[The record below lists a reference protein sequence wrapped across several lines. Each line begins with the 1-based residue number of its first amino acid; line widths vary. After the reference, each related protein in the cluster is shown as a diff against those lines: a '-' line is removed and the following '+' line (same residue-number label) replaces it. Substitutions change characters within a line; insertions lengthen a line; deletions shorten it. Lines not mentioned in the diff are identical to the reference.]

1 MDNPIWKPYQI
12 SIGLEASQSVLFR
25 VRLRQNPGGQ
35 ILFTGRAYAKT
46 PDAGEVKVVLNDIFA
61 NYVSMPFPQIVAG
74 VHQFSKGGTMGFF
87 VEAQE
92 NGQNWSAVE
101 SVFFSADWSYDD
113 AKAWVDGKPLTT
125 VAGRQVSVNQ
135 YLFITVVECFGVK
148 IHGTRKDGS
157 TYVVSSTIF
166 TTESTGT
173 AAFRLSDFA
182 SEGDVLQVY
191 CVVDGSNFDGS
202 DFNMDF
208 SNDFGGEVDGEVA
221 TDLVFEVG
229 GCYRYTLHWVNERG
243 GWMQTPLAAVK
254 WGQDI
259 ERTLLDGEA
268 SVEVIRNGITKR
280 ATICSPL
287 MSDEESAAFAD
298 VVSSTNVVL
307 YDSEK
312 DTWIPVVVTDTTM
325 EIQKYRTNGA
335 KMSKYTLAVQVAE
348 KFERK

>member
-25 VRLRQNPGGQ
+25 VCLGRGPGGQ
-35 ILFTGRAYAKT
+35 VLFTGRAYAKT

-74 VHQFSKGGTMGFF
+74 VHQFSEGGTRGFV
-87 VEAQE
+87 VEANE
-92 NGQNWSAVE
+92 NGQNWSTVE
-101 SVFFSADWSYDD
+101 TVFFSADWSYDD
-113 AKAWVDGKPLTT
+113 AKAWVDGKPLTA
-125 VAGRQVSVNQ
+125 VAGRHVSANQ

-182 SEGDVLQVY
+182 SDGDVLHVY
-191 CVVDGSNFDGS
+191 CVVDT
-202 DFNMDF
+202 
-208 SNDFGGEVDGEVA
+208 GEVA
-221 TDLVFEVG
+221 TNLVFEVG
-229 GCYRYTLHWVNERG
+229 GCYRYSLYWVNERG
-243 GWMQTPLAAVK
+243 GWMQIPLAAVK
-254 WGQDI
+254 WGCDI

-280 ATICSPL
+280 ATLCSPL

-312 DTWIPVVVTDTTM
+312 ETWIPVVVTDTTM
-325 EIQKYRTNGA
+325 EIQQYRTNGA

>member
-25 VRLRQNPGGQ
+25 VRLGQNPGGQ

-61 NYVSMPFPQIVAG
+61 NYVSMPFPQIIIG
-74 VHQFSKGGTMGFF
+74 THKFSKGGTTGFF
-87 VEAQE
+87 VEAKE
-92 NGQNWSAVE
+92 NGQNWSAVK
-101 SVFFSADWSYDD
+101 SVFFNPDWSYDD
-113 AKAWVDGKPLTT
+113 AKAWVDGKPLTA
-125 VAGRQVSVNQ
+125 VAGRQVSANQ

-166 TTESTGT
+166 TTERTGT

-191 CVVDGSNFDGS
+191 CVVDT
-202 DFNMDF
+202 
-208 SNDFGGEVDGEVA
+208 GEVA

-229 GCYRYTLHWVNERG
+229 GCYRYSLHWVNERG

-254 WGQDI
+254 WGRDI

-280 ATICSPL
+280 ATLCSPL

-325 EIQKYRTNGA
+325 EVQRYRTNGA

>member
-25 VRLRQNPGGQ
+25 VCLGRDPGGQ
-35 ILFTGRAYAKT
+35 VLFTGRAYAKT
-46 PDAGEVKVVLNDIFA
+46 PDAGEVKVVLNDVFA

-74 VHQFSKGGTMGFF
+74 VHQFSKGGTRGFF
-87 VEAQE
+87 VEAKE
-92 NGQNWSAVE
+92 NGQNWAAVE

-113 AKAWVDGKPLTT
+113 ARAWVDGKPLTA
-125 VAGRQVSVNQ
+125 VAGRQVSANQ

-157 TYVVSSTIF
+157 TYVVSSTLF

-182 SEGDVLQVY
+182 SEGDVLRVY
-191 CVVDGSNFDGS
+191 CIADT
-202 DFNMDF
+202 
-208 SNDFGGEVDGEVA
+208 GEVA

-254 WGQDI
+254 WGRDI

-280 ATICSPL
+280 ATLCSPL

-298 VVSSTNVVL
+298 VFSSTNVVL
-307 YDSEK
+307 YNSDKE
-312 DTWIPVVVTDTTM
+312 TWIPVVVTDTTM
-325 EIQKYRTNGA
+325 EIQRYRTNGA

>member
-1 MDNPIWKPYQI
+1 MDNPIWKPYEI

-25 VRLRQNPGGQ
+25 VRLGQNPGGQ

-61 NYVSMPFPQIVAG
+61 NYVSMPFPQIVVGA
-74 VHQFSKGGTMGFF
+74 HWFSKGGTSGFF
-87 VEAQE
+87 VEKK
-92 NGQNWSAVE
+92 NGQNWSAVG

-113 AKAWVDGKPLTT
+113 AKAWVDGKPLTA
-125 VAGRQVSVNQ
+125 VAGRQVSANQ

-157 TYVVSSTIF
+157 TYVVSSRLF

-191 CVVDGSNFDGS
+191 CVLDT
-202 DFNMDF
+202 
-208 SNDFGGEVDGEVA
+208 GEVA

-254 WGQDI
+254 WGRDI

-307 YDSEK
+307 YDSDK

-325 EIQKYRTNGA
+325 EIQQYRTNGA

>member
-1 MDNPIWKPYQI
+1 MDNPIWKPYEI

-25 VRLRQNPGGQ
+25 VRLGHNPGGQ

-61 NYVSMPFPQIVAG
+61 NYVSMPFPQIVVG
-74 VHQFSKGGTMGFF
+74 MHQFSKGGTSGFF
-87 VEAQE
+87 VEKK
-92 NGQNWSAVE
+92 NGQNWSAVG

-113 AKAWVDGKPLTT
+113 AKAWVDGKPLTA
-125 VAGRQVSVNQ
+125 VAGRQVSANQ

-157 TYVVSSTIF
+157 TYVVSSRLF

-191 CVVDGSNFDGS
+191 CVLDT
-202 DFNMDF
+202 
-208 SNDFGGEVDGEVA
+208 GEVA

-254 WGQDI
+254 WGRDI

-307 YDSEK
+307 YDSDK

-325 EIQKYRTNGA
+325 EIQQYRTNGA

>member
-1 MDNPIWKPYQI
+1 M
-12 SIGLEASQSVLFR
+12 
-25 VRLRQNPGGQ
+25 
-35 ILFTGRAYAKT
+35 
-46 PDAGEVKVVLNDIFA
+46 
-61 NYVSMPFPQIVAG
+61 
-74 VHQFSKGGTMGFF
+74 
-87 VEAQE
+87 
-92 NGQNWSAVE
+92 
-101 SVFFSADWSYDD
+101 
-113 AKAWVDGKPLTT
+113 
-125 VAGRQVSVNQ
+125 AGRQVSANQ

-157 TYVVSSTIF
+157 TYVVSSRLF

-191 CVVDGSNFDGS
+191 CVAGGS

-208 SNDFGGEVDGEVA
+208 SNDFGGAVA

-254 WGQDI
+254 WGRDI

-307 YDSEK
+307 YDSDK

-325 EIQKYRTNGA
+325 EIQQYRTNGA

>member
-1 MDNPIWKPYQI
+1 MDNPIWKPYEI

-25 VRLRQNPGGQ
+25 VRLGQNPGGQ
-35 ILFTGRAYAKT
+35 VLFTGRAYAKT

-74 VHQFSKGGTMGFF
+74 VHQFSKGGTSGFF
-87 VEAQE
+87 VEAKE
-92 NGQNWSAVE
+92 NGQNWSAVG

-113 AKAWVDGKPLTT
+113 DKAWVDEKPLTA
-125 VAGRQVSVNQ
+125 VAGRQVSANQ

-191 CVVDGSNFDGS
+191 CVVDT
-202 DFNMDF
+202 
-208 SNDFGGEVDGEVA
+208 GEVA

-229 GCYRYTLHWVNERG
+229 GCYRYILHWVNERG
-243 GWMQTPLAAVK
+243 GWTQTPLAAVK
-254 WGQDI
+254 WGRDI

-268 SVEVIRNGITKR
+268 SVKVIRNGITKR
-280 ATICSPL
+280 ATLCSPL

-312 DTWIPVVVTDTTM
+312 ETWIPVVVTDTTM
-325 EIQKYRTNGA
+325 EVQRYRTNGA

>member
-1 MDNPIWKPYQI
+1 MDNPIWKPYEI

-25 VRLRQNPGGQ
+25 VRLGQNPGGQ

-61 NYVSMPFPQIVAG
+61 NYVSMPFPQIVVGA
-74 VHQFSKGGTMGFF
+74 HCFSKGGTSGFF
-87 VEAQE
+87 VEKK
-92 NGQNWSAVE
+92 NGQNWSAVG

-113 AKAWVDGKPLTT
+113 AKAWVDGKPLTA
-125 VAGRQVSVNQ
+125 VAGRQVSANQ

-157 TYVVSSTIF
+157 TYVVSSTLF
-166 TTESTGT
+166 TTGGTGT

-191 CVVDGSNFDGS
+191 CVAGGS

-208 SNDFGGEVDGEVA
+208 SNDFGGAVA

-254 WGQDI
+254 WGRDI

-307 YDSEK
+307 YDSER

>member
-1 MDNPIWKPYQI
+1 MDNPIWKPYEI

-25 VRLRQNPGGQ
+25 VRLGQNPGGQ

-61 NYVSMPFPQIVAG
+61 NYVSMPFPQIVVG
-74 VHQFSKGGTMGFF
+74 MHQFSKGGTSGFF
-87 VEAQE
+87 VEKK
-92 NGQNWSAVE
+92 NGQNWSAVG

-113 AKAWVDGKPLTT
+113 AKAWVDGKPLTA
-125 VAGRQVSVNQ
+125 VAGRQVSANQ

-157 TYVVSSTIF
+157 TYVVSSRLF

-191 CVVDGSNFDGS
+191 CVAGGS

-208 SNDFGGEVDGEVA
+208 SDDFGGAVA

-254 WGQDI
+254 WGRDI

-307 YDSEK
+307 YDSDK

-325 EIQKYRTNGA
+325 EIQQYRTNGA

>member
-1 MDNPIWKPYQI
+1 MDNPIWKPYEI

-25 VRLRQNPGGQ
+25 VRLGQNPGGQ

-61 NYVSMPFPQIVAG
+61 NYVSMPFPQIVVGA
-74 VHQFSKGGTMGFF
+74 HCFSKGGTSGFF
-87 VEAQE
+87 VEKK
-92 NGQNWSAVE
+92 NGQNWSAVG

-113 AKAWVDGKPLTT
+113 AKAWVDGKPLTA
-125 VAGRQVSVNQ
+125 VAGRQVSANQ

-148 IHGTRKDGS
+148 IHGTREDGS
-157 TYVVSSTIF
+157 TYVVSSTLF
-166 TTESTGT
+166 TTGGTGT

-191 CVVDGSNFDGS
+191 CVAGGS

-208 SNDFGGEVDGEVA
+208 SDDFGGAVA

-254 WGQDI
+254 WGRDI

-307 YDSEK
+307 YDSER

>member
-1 MDNPIWKPYQI
+1 MDNPIWKPYEI

-25 VRLRQNPGGQ
+25 VRLGQNPGGQ

-61 NYVSMPFPQIVAG
+61 NYVSMPFPQIVVG
-74 VHQFSKGGTMGFF
+74 MHQFSKGGTSGFF
-87 VEAQE
+87 VEKK
-92 NGQNWSAVE
+92 NGQNWSAVG

-113 AKAWVDGKPLTT
+113 AKAWVDGKPLTA
-125 VAGRQVSVNQ
+125 VAGRQVSANQ

-157 TYVVSSTIF
+157 TYVVSSRLF

-191 CVVDGSNFDGS
+191 CVVDT
-202 DFNMDF
+202 
-208 SNDFGGEVDGEVA
+208 GEVA

-254 WGQDI
+254 WGRDI

-307 YDSEK
+307 YDSDK

-325 EIQKYRTNGA
+325 EIQQYRTNGA

>member
-25 VRLRQNPGGQ
+25 VRLGQNPGGQ

-74 VHQFSKGGTMGFF
+74 VHQLSKGGTRGFF

-101 SVFFSADWSYDD
+101 SVFFSADWSYDN
-113 AKAWVDGKPLTT
+113 AKAWVDGKPLTA
-125 VAGRQVSVNQ
+125 VASRQVSANQ

-157 TYVVSSTIF
+157 TYVVSSTLF

-191 CVVDGSNFDGS
+191 CVVDT
-202 DFNMDF
+202 
-208 SNDFGGEVDGEVA
+208 GEVA

-287 MSDEESAAFAD
+287 MSDEESSAFAD
-298 VVSSTNVVL
+298 VISSTNVVL
-307 YDSEK
+307 YDSER

>member
-25 VRLRQNPGGQ
+25 VGLGQNPGGQ

-46 PDAGEVKVVLNDIFA
+46 PDAGEVKVVLNDVFA

-74 VHQFSKGGTMGFF
+74 VHQFSKGGTRGFF

-92 NGQNWSAVE
+92 NGQNWSAVK
-101 SVFFSADWSYDD
+101 SVFFNPDWSYDD
-113 AKAWVDGKPLTT
+113 AKAWVDGKPLTA
-125 VAGRQVSVNQ
+125 VAGRQVSANQ

-157 TYVVSSTIF
+157 TYVVSSTLF

-191 CVVDGSNFDGS
+191 CVADGS

-208 SNDFGGEVDGEVA
+208 SDAFGGEGFGLRGWRVLSIYLTLGERA
-221 TDLVFEVG
+221 RWMDADTFGRCEVG
-229 GCYRYTLHWVNERG
+229 ARYRADTSGRRGIRG
-243 GWMQTPLAAVK
+243 GHSQRNNKEGDA
-254 WGQDI
+254 
-259 ERTLLDGEA
+259 LL
-268 SVEVIRNGITKR
+268 S
-280 ATICSPL
+280 
-287 MSDEESAAFAD
+287 AD
-298 VVSSTNVVL
+298 VRRRECRL
-307 YDSEK
+307 CGCGQQHEC
-312 DTWIPVVVTDTTM
+312 
-325 EIQKYRTNGA
+325 RA
-335 KMSKYTLAVQVAE
+335 L
-348 KFERK
+348 

>member
-1 MDNPIWKPYQI
+1 MDNPIWKPYEI

-25 VRLRQNPGGQ
+25 VRLGQNPGGQ

-61 NYVSMPFPQIVAG
+61 NYVSMPFPQIVVG
-74 VHQFSKGGTMGFF
+74 MHQFSKGGTSGFF
-87 VEAQE
+87 VEKK
-92 NGQNWSAVE
+92 NGQNWSAVG

-113 AKAWVDGKPLTT
+113 AKAWVDGKPLTA
-125 VAGRQVSVNQ
+125 VAGRQVSANQ

-157 TYVVSSTIF
+157 TYVVSSTLF
-166 TTESTGT
+166 TTGGTGT

-191 CVVDGSNFDGS
+191 CVAGGS

-208 SNDFGGEVDGEVA
+208 SDDFGGAVA

-254 WGQDI
+254 WGRDI

-298 VVSSTNVVL
+298 VVSSTNFVL
-307 YDSEK
+307 YDSDK

-325 EIQKYRTNGA
+325 EIQQYRTNGA

>member
-1 MDNPIWKPYQI
+1 MDNPIWKPYEI

-25 VRLRQNPGGQ
+25 VRLGQNPGGQ

-61 NYVSMPFPQIVAG
+61 NYVSMPFPQIVVGA
-74 VHQFSKGGTMGFF
+74 HWFSKGGTSGFF
-87 VEAQE
+87 VEKK
-92 NGQNWSAVE
+92 NGQNWSAVG

-113 AKAWVDGKPLTT
+113 AKAWVDGKPLTA
-125 VAGRQVSVNQ
+125 VAGRQVSANQ

-157 TYVVSSTIF
+157 TYVVSSTLF
-166 TTESTGT
+166 TTEGTGT

-191 CVVDGSNFDGS
+191 CVAGGS

-208 SNDFGGEVDGEVA
+208 SDDFGGAVA

-254 WGQDI
+254 WGRDI

-307 YDSEK
+307 YDSDK

>member
-1 MDNPIWKPYQI
+1 
-12 SIGLEASQSVLFR
+12 
-25 VRLRQNPGGQ
+25 
-35 ILFTGRAYAKT
+35 
-46 PDAGEVKVVLNDIFA
+46 
-61 NYVSMPFPQIVAG
+61 MPFPQIVAG
-74 VHQFSKGGTMGFF
+74 VHQFSKGGTTDFF
-87 VEAQE
+87 VEAKK
-92 NGQNWSAVE
+92 NGQNWSAVK
-101 SVFFSADWSYDD
+101 SVSFNPDWSYDD
-113 AKAWVDGKPLTT
+113 AKAWVDGKPLTA
-125 VAGRQVSVNQ
+125 VAGRQVSANQ
-135 YLFITVVECFGVK
+135 YLFITMVECFGVK

-157 TYVVSSTIF
+157 TYVVSSRLF
-166 TTESTGT
+166 TTKSTGT

-191 CVVDGSNFDGS
+191 CVVGS

-208 SNDFGGEVDGEVA
+208 SDDFGGGVA

-229 GCYRYTLHWVNERG
+229 GCHRYSLHWVNERG

-254 WGQDI
+254 WGRDI

-325 EIQKYRTNGA
+325 EVQRYRTNGA

>member
-1 MDNPIWKPYQI
+1 MDNPIWKPYEI

-25 VRLRQNPGGQ
+25 VCLGRNPGGQ

-46 PDAGEVKVVLNDIFA
+46 PDAGEVKVVLNDVFA

-74 VHQFSKGGTMGFF
+74 VHQFSKGGTRGFF
-87 VEAQE
+87 VEAKE
-92 NGQNWSAVE
+92 NGQNWTAVG
-101 SVFFSADWSYDD
+101 SIFFSADWSYDD
-113 AKAWVDGKPLTT
+113 AKAWVDGKPLTA
-125 VAGRQVSVNQ
+125 VAGRQVSANQ

-157 TYVVSSTIF
+157 TYVVSSTNF
-166 TTESTGT
+166 TTENTGT

-191 CVVDGSNFDGS
+191 CVVDT
-202 DFNMDF
+202 
-208 SNDFGGEVDGEVA
+208 GEVA
-221 TDLVFEVG
+221 TDLIFEVG

-254 WGQDI
+254 WGRDI

-287 MSDEESAAFAD
+287 MSDEESASFAD

-307 YDSEK
+307 YDSER

-325 EIQKYRTNGA
+325 EIQQYRTNGA

>member
-25 VRLRQNPGGQ
+25 VCLGRDPGGQ
-35 ILFTGRAYAKT
+35 VLFTGRAYAKT
-46 PDAGEVKVVLNDIFA
+46 PDAGEVKVVLNDVFA

-74 VHQFSKGGTMGFF
+74 VHQFSKGGTRGFF
-87 VEAQE
+87 VEAKE

-113 AKAWVDGKPLTT
+113 AKAWVDEKPLTA
-125 VAGRQVSVNQ
+125 VASRQVSANQ

-157 TYVVSSTIF
+157 TYVVSSTLF

-191 CVVDGSNFDGS
+191 CVVDT
-202 DFNMDF
+202 
-208 SNDFGGEVDGEVA
+208 GEVA

-243 GWMQTPLAAVK
+243 GWMQIPLAAVK

-312 DTWIPVVVTDTTM
+312 ETWIPVVVTDTTM
-325 EIQKYRTNGA
+325 EIQQYRTNGA

>member
-12 SIGLEASQSVLFR
+12 SIGLESSQSVIFR
-25 VRLRQNPGGQ
+25 VSLGQNPGGQ
-35 ILFTGRAYAKT
+35 VLFTGRAYAKT
-46 PDAGEVKVVLNDIFA
+46 PDAGEVKVVLNDVFA

-74 VHQFSKGGTMGFF
+74 VHQFSKGGTRGFF

-92 NGQNWSAVE
+92 NGQNWSAVAR
-101 SVFFSADWSYDD
+101 VFFSADWSYDD
-113 AKAWVDGKPLTT
+113 AKAWVDGKPLTA
-125 VAGRQVSVNQ
+125 VASRQVSANQ
-135 YLFITVVECFGVK
+135 YLFISVVECLGVK

-157 TYVVSSTIF
+157 TYVVSSTLF
-166 TTESTGT
+166 TTENTGT

-182 SEGDVLQVY
+182 SDGDVLHVY
-191 CVVDGSNFDGS
+191 CVNSS

-208 SNDFGGEVDGEVA
+208 SDDFGGGGA

-229 GCYRYTLHWVNERG
+229 GCYRYSLHWVNERG

-254 WGQDI
+254 WGRDI

-298 VVSSTNVVL
+298 VASSTNVVL
-307 YDSEK
+307 YDSER

-325 EIQKYRTNGA
+325 EIQRYRTNGA

>member
-1 MDNPIWKPYQI
+1 MDNPIWKPYEI
-12 SIGLEASQSVLFR
+12 SIGLGASQSVLFR
-25 VRLRQNPGGQ
+25 VCLRRNPGGQ
-35 ILFTGRAYAKT
+35 VLFTGMAYAKT
-46 PDAGEVKVVLNDIFA
+46 PNAGEVKVVLNDIFA

-74 VHQFSKGGTMGFF
+74 VHQFSEGGTRGFF

-92 NGQNWSAVE
+92 NGQNWSAVAN
-101 SVFFSADWSYDD
+101 VFFSADWSYDD
-113 AKAWVDGKPLTT
+113 AKAWVDGKPLTA
-125 VAGRQVSVNQ
+125 VAGRQVSANQ

-166 TTESTGT
+166 TTERTGT

-191 CVVDGSNFDGS
+191 CVVDT
-202 DFNMDF
+202 
-208 SNDFGGEVDGEVA
+208 GEVA
-221 TDLVFEVG
+221 TDLVFKVG
-229 GCYRYTLHWVNERG
+229 GCYRYILHWVNERG

-254 WGQDI
+254 WGRDI

-280 ATICSPL
+280 ATLCSPL

-325 EIQKYRTNGA
+325 EVQRYRTNGA

>member
-1 MDNPIWKPYQI
+1 MDNPIWKPYEI

-25 VRLRQNPGGQ
+25 VRLGQNPGGQ

-61 NYVSMPFPQIVAG
+61 NYVSMPFPQIVVG
-74 VHQFSKGGTMGFF
+74 MHQFSKGGTSGFF
-87 VEAQE
+87 VEKK
-92 NGQNWSAVE
+92 NGQNWSAVG

-113 AKAWVDGKPLTT
+113 AKAWVDGKPLTA
-125 VAGRQVSVNQ
+125 VAGRQVSANQ

-157 TYVVSSTIF
+157 TYVVSSRLF

-191 CVVDGSNFDGS
+191 CVVDT
-202 DFNMDF
+202 
-208 SNDFGGEVDGEVA
+208 GEVA
-221 TDLVFEVG
+221 TDLAFEVG

-254 WGQDI
+254 WGRDI

-307 YDSEK
+307 YDSDK

-325 EIQKYRTNGA
+325 EIQQYRTNGA

>member
-1 MDNPIWKPYQI
+1 MDNPIWKPYEI

-25 VRLRQNPGGQ
+25 VRLGQNPEGQ

-61 NYVSMPFPQIVAG
+61 NYVSMPFPQIVVGA
-74 VHQFSKGGTMGFF
+74 HWFSKGGTSGFF
-87 VEAQE
+87 VEKK
-92 NGQNWSAVE
+92 NGQNWSAVG

-113 AKAWVDGKPLTT
+113 AKAWVDGKPLTA
-125 VAGRQVSVNQ
+125 VAGRQVSAIQ

-157 TYVVSSTIF
+157 TYVVSSTLF
-166 TTESTGT
+166 TMEGTGT

-191 CVVDGSNFDGS
+191 CVAGGS

-208 SNDFGGEVDGEVA
+208 SNDFGGEVA

-243 GWMQTPLAAVK
+243 GWMQTPLTAVK
-254 WGQDI
+254 WGRDI

-307 YDSEK
+307 YDSER

>member
-25 VRLRQNPGGQ
+25 VRLGRDPGGQ

-74 VHQFSKGGTMGFF
+74 VHQFSKGGTRGFF
-87 VEAQE
+87 VEAKE
-92 NGQNWSAVE
+92 NGQNWSAVG

-113 AKAWVDGKPLTT
+113 AKAWVDGKPLTA
-125 VAGRQVSVNQ
+125 VAGRQVSANQ

-157 TYVVSSTIF
+157 TYVVSSTLF

-191 CVVDGSNFDGS
+191 CVVDT
-202 DFNMDF
+202 
-208 SNDFGGEVDGEVA
+208 GEVA

-254 WGQDI
+254 WGRDI

-287 MSDEESAAFAD
+287 MSDEESSAFAD

-307 YDSEK
+307 YDSER

>member
-12 SIGLEASQSVLFR
+12 SIGLGASQSVLFR
-25 VRLRQNPGGQ
+25 VSLARETGRQV
-35 ILFTGRAYAKT
+35 LFTGRAYAKT
-46 PDAGEVKVVLNDIFA
+46 PDAGEVKVVLNDVFA

-74 VHQFSKGGTMGFF
+74 VHQFSKGGTRGFF
-87 VEAQE
+87 VEAKE

-113 AKAWVDGKPLTT
+113 AKAWVDEKPLTS
-125 VAGRQVSVNQ
+125 VAGRQVSASQ

-191 CVVDGSNFDGS
+191 CVVDI
-202 DFNMDF
+202 
-208 SNDFGGEVDGEVA
+208 GEVA

-254 WGQDI
+254 WGRDI
-259 ERTLLDGEA
+259 ERTLMDGET

-287 MSDEESAAFAD
+287 MLDEESAAFAD

-312 DTWIPVVVTDTTM
+312 ETWIPVVVTDTTM
-325 EIQKYRTNGA
+325 EIQQYRTNGA

>member
-25 VRLRQNPGGQ
+25 VSLGRDPGGQ
-35 ILFTGRAYAKT
+35 VLFTGRAYAKT

-61 NYVSMPFPQIVAG
+61 NYVSMPFPQIAIG
-74 VHQFSKGGTMGFF
+74 MHQFSKGGTTGFF
-87 VEAQE
+87 VEAKKD
-92 NGQNWSAVE
+92 GQNWSAVK
-101 SVFFSADWSYDD
+101 SVFFNPDWSYDD
-113 AKAWVDGKPLTT
+113 AKAWVDGKPLTA
-125 VAGRQVSVNQ
+125 VAGRQVSANQ

-157 TYVVSSTIF
+157 TYVVSSTLF

-191 CVVDGSNFDGS
+191 CVAGGS

-208 SNDFGGEVDGEVA
+208 SNDFGGAVA
-221 TDLVFEVG
+221 TDLAFKVG
-229 GCYRYTLHWVNERG
+229 GCYRYTLYWVNERG

-254 WGQDI
+254 WGRDI

-325 EIQKYRTNGA
+325 EIQQYRTNGA

>member
-25 VRLRQNPGGQ
+25 VRLGQNPGGQ

-46 PDAGEVKVVLNDIFA
+46 PDAGEVKVVLNDVFA

-74 VHQFSKGGTMGFF
+74 MHHFSKGGTRGFF
-87 VEAQE
+87 IEAKE

-113 AKAWVDGKPLTT
+113 AKAWVDEKPLTA
-125 VAGRQVSVNQ
+125 VASRQVSANQ

-157 TYVVSSTIF
+157 TYVVSSTLF

-191 CVVDGSNFDGS
+191 CVVDT
-202 DFNMDF
+202 
-208 SNDFGGEVDGEVA
+208 GEVA

-254 WGQDI
+254 WGRDI
-259 ERTLLDGEA
+259 ERTLMDGEA

-280 ATICSPL
+280 ASICSPL

-325 EIQKYRTNGA
+325 EIQQYRTNGA

>member
-1 MDNPIWKPYQI
+1 MDNPIWKPYEI

-25 VRLRQNPGGQ
+25 VCLGRNPGGQ

-74 VHQFSKGGTMGFF
+74 VHQFSEGGTTDFF
-87 VEAQE
+87 VEAKK
-92 NGQNWSAVE
+92 NGQNWSAVK
-101 SVFFSADWSYDD
+101 SVSFNPDWSYDD

-125 VAGRQVSVNQ
+125 VAGRQVSANQ

-157 TYVVSSTIF
+157 TYVVSSTNF

-191 CVVDGSNFDGS
+191 CASGGS

-208 SNDFGGEVDGEVA
+208 SDDFGGAVA
-221 TDLVFEVG
+221 TNLVFEVG
-229 GCYRYTLHWVNERG
+229 GCYRYSLHWVNERG

-254 WGQDI
+254 WGRDI

-280 ATICSPL
+280 ATLCSPL

-312 DTWIPVVVTDTTM
+312 ETWIPVVVTDTTM
-325 EIQKYRTNGA
+325 EIQRYRTNGA

>member
-1 MDNPIWKPYQI
+1 MDNPIWKPYEI

-25 VRLRQNPGGQ
+25 VRLGQNPGGQ

-61 NYVSMPFPQIVAG
+61 NYVSMPFPQIVVGA
-74 VHQFSKGGTMGFF
+74 HCFSKGGTSGFF
-87 VEAQE
+87 VEKK
-92 NGQNWSAVE
+92 NGQNWSAVG

-113 AKAWVDGKPLTT
+113 AKAWVDGKPLTA
-125 VAGRQVSVNQ
+125 VAGRQVSANQ

-157 TYVVSSTIF
+157 TYVVSSTLF
-166 TTESTGT
+166 TTGGTGT

-191 CVVDGSNFDGS
+191 CVAGGS

-208 SNDFGGEVDGEVA
+208 SNDFGGAVA

-254 WGQDI
+254 WGRDI

-307 YDSEK
+307 YDSDK

>member
-25 VRLRQNPGGQ
+25 VRLGRDPGGQ
-35 ILFTGRAYAKT
+35 VLFTGRAYAKT
-46 PDAGEVKVVLNDIFA
+46 PDVGEAKVVLNDVFA

-74 VHQFSKGGTMGFF
+74 VHQFSTGGTRGFF
-87 VEAQE
+87 VEAKE
-92 NGQNWSAVE
+92 NGQNWAAVE
-101 SVFFSADWSYDD
+101 SVFFAADWSYDD
-113 AKAWVDGKPLTT
+113 AKAWVDGKPLTA

-166 TTESTGT
+166 TTESPGT

-182 SEGDVLQVY
+182 SDGDVLQVY
-191 CVVDGSNFDGS
+191 CVVDT
-202 DFNMDF
+202 
-208 SNDFGGEVDGEVA
+208 GEVA

-254 WGQDI
+254 WGCDI

-312 DTWIPVVVTDTTM
+312 ETWIPVVVTDTTM
-325 EIQKYRTNGA
+325 EIQRYRTNGA

>member
-1 MDNPIWKPYQI
+1 MDNPIWKPYEI

-25 VRLRQNPGGQ
+25 VRLGRDPGGQ

-74 VHQFSKGGTMGFF
+74 VHQFSQGGTTDFF
-87 VEAQE
+87 VEAKK
-92 NGQNWSAVE
+92 NGQNWSAVK
-101 SVFFSADWSYDD
+101 SVSFIPDWSYDD
-113 AKAWVDGKPLTT
+113 AKAWVDGKPLTA
-125 VAGRQVSVNQ
+125 VACRQISANQ
-135 YLFITVVECFGVK
+135 YLFITVVGCFGVK

-157 TYVVSSTIF
+157 TYVVSSTNF
-166 TTESTGT
+166 TTENTGT

-191 CVVDGSNFDGS
+191 CVAGGS

-208 SNDFGGEVDGEVA
+208 SEDFGGAVA

-254 WGQDI
+254 WGRDI

-307 YDSEK
+307 YDSER

-325 EIQKYRTNGA
+325 EIQRYRTNGA

>member
-25 VRLRQNPGGQ
+25 VRLGRDPGGQ
-35 ILFTGRAYAKT
+35 VLFTGRAYAKT

-87 VEAQE
+87 VEAKE
-92 NGQNWSAVE
+92 NGQNWTAVE
-101 SVFFSADWSYDD
+101 SIFFSADWSYDD
-113 AKAWVDGKPLTT
+113 AKAWVDEKPLTA
-125 VAGRQVSVNQ
+125 VAGRQVSVSQ

-191 CVVDGSNFDGS
+191 CVVDT
-202 DFNMDF
+202 
-208 SNDFGGEVDGEVA
+208 GEVA

-243 GWMQTPLAAVK
+243 GWMQTPLAAVR
-254 WGQDI
+254 WGRDI
-259 ERTLLDGEA
+259 ERTLMDGEA

-280 ATICSPL
+280 ATLCSPL

-312 DTWIPVVVTDTTM
+312 ETWIPVVVTDTTM
-325 EIQKYRTNGA
+325 EIQRYRTNGA

>member
-25 VRLRQNPGGQ
+25 VRLGRDPGGQ
-35 ILFTGRAYAKT
+35 VLFTGRAYAKT

-74 VHQFSKGGTMGFF
+74 VHQFSKGGTRGFF
-87 VEAQE
+87 VEAKE
-92 NGQNWSAVE
+92 NGQNWTAVE

-113 AKAWVDGKPLTT
+113 AKAWVDEKPLTA
-125 VAGRQVSVNQ
+125 VAGRQVSANQ

-191 CVVDGSNFDGS
+191 CVVDT
-202 DFNMDF
+202 
-208 SNDFGGEVDGEVA
+208 GEVA

-254 WGQDI
+254 WGRDI

-268 SVEVIRNGITKR
+268 SVQVIRNGITKR

-312 DTWIPVVVTDTTM
+312 ETWIPVVVTDTTM
-325 EIQKYRTNGA
+325 EIQRYKTNGA
-335 KMSKYTLAVQVAE
+335 KLCKYTLAVQVAE

>member
-25 VRLRQNPGGQ
+25 VCLGRDPGRQV
-35 ILFTGRAYAKT
+35 LFTGRAYAKT
-46 PDAGEVKVVLNDIFA
+46 PDAGEVKVVLNDVFA

-74 VHQFSKGGTMGFF
+74 VHQFSKGGTRGFF
-87 VEAQE
+87 VEAKE

-101 SVFFSADWSYDD
+101 SVFFSCDWSYDD
-113 AKAWVDGKPLTT
+113 AKAWVDEKPLTA
-125 VAGRQVSVNQ
+125 VASRQVSANQ

-157 TYVVSSTIF
+157 SYVVSSTLF

-191 CVVDGSNFDGS
+191 CVVDT
-202 DFNMDF
+202 
-208 SNDFGGEVDGEVA
+208 GEVA
-221 TDLVFEVG
+221 TDLVFKVG

-254 WGQDI
+254 WGRDI

-312 DTWIPVVVTDTTM
+312 ETWIPVVVTDTTM
-325 EIQKYRTNGA
+325 EIQQYRTNGA

>member
-1 MDNPIWKPYQI
+1 MDNPIWKPYEI

-25 VRLRQNPGGQ
+25 VCLGRNPGGQ
-35 ILFTGRAYAKT
+35 VLFTGRAYAKT
-46 PDAGEVKVVLNDIFA
+46 PNAGEVKVVLNDVFA

-74 VHQFSKGGTMGFF
+74 VHQFSKGGTSGFF
-87 VEAQE
+87 VEAKE

-113 AKAWVDGKPLTT
+113 AKAWVDEKPLTG
-125 VAGRQVSVNQ
+125 VAGRQVSVSQ

-182 SEGDVLQVY
+182 SEGDVLKVY
-191 CVVDGSNFDGS
+191 CVVDT
-202 DFNMDF
+202 
-208 SNDFGGEVDGEVA
+208 GEVA

-229 GCYRYTLHWVNERG
+229 GCYRYSLHWVNERG

-254 WGQDI
+254 WGRDI

-307 YDSEK
+307 YDSDR

-325 EIQKYRTNGA
+325 EVQRYKTNGA
-335 KMSKYTLAVQVAE
+335 KLCKYTLAVQVAE

>member
-25 VRLRQNPGGQ
+25 VCLGRDPGGQ
-35 ILFTGRAYAKT
+35 VLFTGRAYAKT
-46 PDAGEVKVVLNDIFA
+46 PDAGEVKVVLNDVFA

-74 VHQFSKGGTMGFF
+74 VHQFSKGGTRGFF
-87 VEAQE
+87 VEAKE
-92 NGQNWSAVE
+92 NGQNWTAVG
-101 SVFFSADWSYDD
+101 SVFFAANWSYDD
-113 AKAWVDGKPLTT
+113 AKAWVDGKPLTA

-135 YLFITVVECFGVK
+135 YLFISVVECFGVK

-157 TYVVSSTIF
+157 TYVVSSTLF

-182 SEGDVLQVY
+182 SEGDILQVY
-191 CVVDGSNFDGS
+191 CVVDT
-202 DFNMDF
+202 
-208 SNDFGGEVDGEVA
+208 GEVA

-243 GWMQTPLAAVK
+243 GWMQTPLAAVR
-254 WGQDI
+254 WGRDI

-280 ATICSPL
+280 ATLCTPL

-298 VVSSTNVVL
+298 VVSSANVVL

-312 DTWIPVVVTDTTM
+312 ETWIPVVVTDTTM
-325 EIQKYRTNGA
+325 EIQQYRTNGA

>member
-1 MDNPIWKPYQI
+1 MDNPIWKPYEI
-12 SIGLEASQSVLFR
+12 SIGLETSQSVLFR
-25 VRLRQNPGGQ
+25 VRLGQNPGGQ

-61 NYVSMPFPQIVAG
+61 NYVSMPFPQIVVGA
-74 VHQFSKGGTMGFF
+74 HWFSKGGTSGFF
-87 VEAQE
+87 VEKK
-92 NGQNWSAVE
+92 NGQNWSAVG

-113 AKAWVDGKPLTT
+113 AKAWVDGKPLTA
-125 VAGRQVSVNQ
+125 VAGRQVSANQ

-157 TYVVSSTIF
+157 TYVVSSRLF

-191 CVVDGSNFDGS
+191 CVLDT
-202 DFNMDF
+202 
-208 SNDFGGEVDGEVA
+208 GEVA

-254 WGQDI
+254 WGRDI

-307 YDSEK
+307 YDSDK

-325 EIQKYRTNGA
+325 EIQQYRTNGA

>member
-1 MDNPIWKPYQI
+1 MDNPIWKPYEI

-25 VRLRQNPGGQ
+25 VRLGQNPGGQ

-61 NYVSMPFPQIVAG
+61 NYVSMPFPQIVVG
-74 VHQFSKGGTMGFF
+74 THQFSKGGTTDFF
-87 VEAQE
+87 VEAKK
-92 NGQNWSAVE
+92 NGQNWSAVK
-101 SVFFSADWSYDD
+101 SVSFNPDWSYDD
-113 AKAWVDGKPLTT
+113 AKAWVDGKPLTA
-125 VAGRQVSVNQ
+125 VAGRQVSANQ

-157 TYVVSSTIF
+157 TYVVSSRLF

-191 CVVDGSNFDGS
+191 CVVDT
-202 DFNMDF
+202 
-208 SNDFGGEVDGEVA
+208 GEVA

-254 WGQDI
+254 WGRDI

-307 YDSEK
+307 YDSDK

-325 EIQKYRTNGA
+325 EIQQYRTNGA